1 MNESLSQM
9 LSWRAITFLSVPSS
23 SRALYPGSYFRI
35 KVGDIS
41 LTEWHPFSLAGSVS
55 SHHLTFFVA
64 SFGDWT
70 TELYNIVSDPIRR
83 ASTRIQVQLFVMFIV
98 KIVLHE

>member
-1 MNESLSQM
+1 M
-9 LSWRAITFLSVPSS
+9 PSS